1 MHVLEAQPNPPLP
14 PTPAPAAEPPPR
26 APAARAWGLGR
37 RIAFRWTFVYLVLYG
52 FPFPLDLVPGFG
64 WLHDSLAA
72 FWETVIPWV
81 GTHALGLDIVDFP
94 FGGTSDTTFDYV
106 KLLLFAVVAVAV
118 TLVWSVADRC
128 RGEDSR
134 LHEGLRVYL
143 RYMLATAMLSYGLAK
158 VLMTQF
164 RFPELRELL
173 RPLGDASPMGLMWD
187 FMGYSPGYNLFTGG
201 AEVLGAV
208 LLCFRRTTTLGAL
221 VVVGVMS
228 NVVMLNFAYDVSVKM
243 GSSHLLL
250 VAVVLLLPDARRL
263 IDFLVLNR
271 PTAPAPLR
279 TPFALPWMEWGRRA
293 VKVLFLGWCAVSM
306 TAEKLEDR
314 RLWGEDAPRSELY
327 GIYTVESF
335 TWDGQEVPPLAT
347 DATRWK
353 RVVFEALSHGAIQ
366 RMDDSWMRYR
376 VTLRPEEQGLTLA
389 AMENG
394 HVPMI
399 LSYSR
404 LDADTLILEGIFGDR
419 SLRVLLARQDAS
431 KLELVKSRGFRWVS
445 ETPRNK

>member
-1 MHVLEAQPNPPLP
+1 MHVTEVRPSPTVPPEPDL
-14 PTPAPAAEPPPR
+14 TAEEPRR
-26 APAARAWGLGR
+26 APAARGWGFGR
-37 RIAFRWTFVYLVLYG
+37 RIAFRWAFVYLAFYG
-52 FPFPLDLVPGFG
+52 FPFPLDLIPGFD
-64 WLHDSLAA
+64 WLHGRLEA

-81 GTHALGLDIVDFP
+81 GARALGLDIVDFP

-106 KLLLFAVVAVAV
+106 KLLLFAVAAVAV

-128 RGEDSR
+128 RGDDSR
-134 LHEGLRVYL
+134 LQEGLRIFL
-143 RYMLATAMLSYGLAK
+143 RYMLATAMLSYGLSK
-158 VLMTQF
+158 VFVTQF

-187 FMGYSPGYNLFTGG
+187 FMGYSTGYNVFTGG
-201 AEVLGAV
+201 AEILGAV

-250 VAVVLLLPDARRL
+250 VAVFLLLPDARRL
-263 IDFLVLNR
+263 ADFLVLNR
-271 PTAPAPLR
+271 PTAPVTLR
-279 TPFALPWMEWGRRA
+279 TPFTVPWMEWGSRT
-293 VKVLFLGWCAVSM
+293 VKVLFIGGCAVSM
-306 TAEKLEDR
+306 TVEKIEER
-314 RLWGEDAPRSELY
+314 KLWGEDAPRSELY

-335 TWDGQEVPPLAT
+335 EWDGQEVPPLAT

-353 RVVFEALSHGAIQ
+353 RVVFEASRTGAIQ

-376 VTLRPEEQGLTLA
+376 VNLRPEEQGLTLS

-394 HVPMI
+394 YVPML

-404 LDADTLILEGIFGDR
+404 PDADSLILEGVLGGR
-419 SLRVLLARQDAS
+419 ALRVLLARVDAS
-431 KLELVKSRGFRWVS
+431 TLELVKGRGFRWIS
-445 ETPRNK
+445 EVPRNK